1 MVMMIKGKCTMYMY
15 YFDLHVHVHFDLHVH
30 VYTFIKFND
39 SALHSNHLTILMYP
53 QLMYLYLLTLPLD
66 PLLIPFSCCLYM
78 YT

>member
-30 VYTFIKFND
+30 VYTFIKF
-39 SALHSNHLTILMYP
+39 ALHSNHLTILMYP
-53 QLMYLYLLTLPLD
+53 QLMYLYLLTLPFD